1 MSNIAEGFD
10 SGSSKSFINFFEL
23 LLSFSI
29 GSSITFIVS
38 IDLQYINIVQFNDLY
53 NRAKEIKNLIG
64 GLINKTHYE
73 LITHLD

>member
-1 MSNIAEGFD
+1 MQKDLIAGAANHLSIFLNYSYRSASEVQ
-10 SGSSKSFINFFEL
+10 SL
-23 LLSFSI
+23 LY
-29 GSSITFIVS
+29 VS
-38 IDLQYINIVQFNDLY
+38 IDLQYVNIEQFNDLY